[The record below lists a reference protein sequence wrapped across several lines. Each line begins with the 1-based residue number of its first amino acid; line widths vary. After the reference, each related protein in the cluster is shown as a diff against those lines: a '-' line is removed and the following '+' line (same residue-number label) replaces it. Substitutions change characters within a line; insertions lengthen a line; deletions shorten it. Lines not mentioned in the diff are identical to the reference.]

1 MDNGISLITSG
12 FQLVDSKWG
21 GIYRGGS
28 YIIVGPRKSGRTLLG
43 LQFAIESAKSSEVC
57 LYFTNMRPKDLMI
70 QATSLNF
77 DIQSYMNK
85 NLLIVVRVA
94 PPNDIYDMYN
104 PDDYLIEYINDII
117 TVVNQYNPNRIIFDE
132 LTPYIGF
139 RSLDLLR
146 DVFLH
151 TLETIEERN
160 ITSFFVLGEPATQ
173 KAQEI
178 VSLLTDNV
186 TGTIFLKKHD
196 EKISGKYYGGTAI
209 ITPNVGHNE
218 GQFSA
223 EYRIEPYYGITVDV
237 PGDEKKIE
245 KFTKEIKEQP
255 PIDIIDK
262 PLQMDYDFK
271 KTSDNIV
278 FSNVYNQSDFRLIV
292 NNQIALFQSTG
303 QTFNLIS
310 FKLDP
315 AVQVKGLLSVNQL
328 QNSINLSISKR
339 DKLSVI
345 DNKVV
350 VILIRSTQKSVPEL
364 MEKLKQNM
372 PSYDESYLNA
382 IIDYISIINIEIDSS
397 YKNANELIDPIV
409 ADDAKNE
416 YISLSN
422 YDW

>member
-1 MDNGISLITSG
+1 MNNGISLITSG
-12 FQLVDSKWG
+12 FQLVDGKWG

-70 QATSLNF
+70 QAASLNF

-117 TVVNQYNPNRIIFDE
+117 TVVSQYNPNRIIFDE

-139 RSLDLLR
+139 KSLDLLR

-160 ITSFFVLGEPATQ
+160 ITSFFVIGEPATQ

-178 VSLLTDNV
+178 VNLLTDNV

-196 EKISGKYYGGTAI
+196 EKISGKYYGGTVI
-209 ITPNVGHNE
+209 ITPNVGHTE

-223 EYRIEPYYGITVDV
+223 EYRIEPYNGITVDMPNV
-237 PGDEKKIE
+237 DKKKE
-245 KFTKEIKEQP
+245 KFTKEIKEEP
-255 PIDIIDK
+255 SINKIDK
-262 PLQMDYDFK
+262 PLQMEYDFK

-278 FSNVYNQSDFRLIV
+278 FSNVYNQNDFQLII

-315 AVQVKGLLSVNQL
+315 AAQVKGLLSVNQL

-350 VILIRSTQKSVPEL
+350 VMLIRSTQKSVSEL
-364 MEKLKQNM
+364 IEKLKQNM
-372 PSYDESYLNA
+372 PSIDESYLKA
-382 IIDYISIINIEIDSS
+382 VMDYITILNIELDSS
-397 YKNANELIDPIV
+397 YKKSDDLIDPII

>member
-1 MDNGISLITSG
+1 MNNGISLITSG
-12 FQLVDSKWG
+12 FQLVDGKWG

-70 QATSLNF
+70 QAASLNF

-104 PDDYLIEYINDII
+104 PDDYLIEYVNDII

-139 RSLDLLR
+139 KSLDLLR

-160 ITSFFVLGEPATQ
+160 ITSVFVIGEPATQ

-178 VSLLTDNV
+178 VNLLTDNV

-196 EKISGKYYGGTAI
+196 EKISGKYYGGTVI
-209 ITPNVGHNE
+209 ITPNVGHTE

-223 EYRIEPYYGITVDV
+223 EYRIEPYNGITVDMPNV
-237 PGDEKKIE
+237 DKKKE
-245 KFTKEIKEQP
+245 KFTKEIKEKP
-255 PIDIIDK
+255 SITKIDK
-262 PLQMDYDFK
+262 PLQMEYDFK

-278 FSNVYNQSDFRLIV
+278 FSNVYNQNDFQLIL

-315 AVQVKGLLSVNQL
+315 AAQVKGLLSVNQL

-364 MEKLKQNM
+364 MEKLTQNM
-372 PSYDESYLNA
+372 PSLDESYLKA
-382 IIDYISIINIEIDSS
+382 VMEYISIINLEVDSS
-397 YKNANELIDPIV
+397 YKNANDLIDPIV

-416 YISLSN
+416 YMSLSN